1 MAEPKKSVQEFAQA
15 IKAKYPQYKDIDDY
29 TLAKKVVAK
38 YPQYADAVEFDE
50 KKKLLANRQ
59 RNPLPL
65 PNLLYLR
72 LLQRLARLLRRFKRL
87 KRLTSSRRM

>member
-38 YPQYADAVEFDE
+38 YPQYE